1 MAIRYYF
8 DIHNG
13 DGELTDE
20 QGMLLSSAEDLPRQV
35 VRIMADIARDEL
47 PFNDHRGIVTVTV
60 RDEEGRTISIG
71 TLTFTYEVVA
81 V

>member
-47 PFNDHRGIVTVTV
+47 PFDDHRGIVTVTV

>member
-47 PFNDHRGIVTVTV
+47 PFDDHRGIVTVTV
-60 RDEEGRTISIG
+60 RDEAGRTISMG
-71 TLTFTYEVVA
+71 SLTFTYEVVA
-81 V
+81 G

>member
-8 DIHNG
+8 HIHNG